1 MIPVKCIFIVC
12 IASLLCGCLRAS
24 EPIVVKRSNLTDAQQ
39 TKYHDMVLTKRV
51 FVEHGKE
58 KVTIYVDVREK
69 DVTATSNF
77 GMENEIANLNCIEAG
92 IHQAIKASTIIPP
105 EKFWDAIGENYE
117 TLKLSTLF
125 DKSYLSKFDNIGV
138 DYLFIAHHQRI
149 RVESVFG
156 EFVFLG
162 TVGYEYEEKA
172 SALIVDIKQGR
183 ILDAIETKQSHR
195 TGVNHWY
202 FVPAYVGTYPEEDLC
217 VAIGRRAAELIA
229 RSLKDDRAPQILVVA
244 AKTYPYTPPYTEV
257 TGIEHDYAPN
267 AATQNSASSRENGCI
282 GTACSGWSA
291 NTVGITREAGI
302 YCPNADLGHADAQV
316 YVGDL
321 YYLGAYD
328 LDKDI
333 VQAYVW
339 YSLAEAN
346 GSPYASEKVVKL
358 QNEMSDEILAAAQL
372 KIEQWQPGTCRQ
384 DLLEAAAG
392 SPE

>member
-1 MIPVKCIFIVC
+1 MIPVKCYYIVC

-24 EPIVVKRSNLTDAQQ
+24 EPVVVKESDLTDAQQ

-92 IHQAIKASTIIPP
+92 IHQAIKSSTIIPAD
-105 EKFWDAIGENYE
+105 KFWDAIGTNYE
-117 TLKLSTLF
+117 TLKLSKLL
-125 DKSYLSKFDNIGV
+125 DKYYLSKFDAIGV
-138 DYLFIAHHQRI
+138 DYLLIAHHQRI
-149 RVESVFG
+149 RVESIFG

-162 TVGYEYEEKA
+162 AVGYGYEEKA
-172 SALIVDIKQGR
+172 SALIIDIKQGR

-229 RSLKDDRAPQILVVA
+229 QSSKVDRVPRILVIA
-244 AKTYPYTPPYTEV
+244 AKTYPYTEV
-257 TGIEHDYAPN
+257 IGIEHDYVPIGAK
-267 AATQNSASSRENGCI
+267 QNSASSREKGCI
-282 GTACSGWSA
+282 GTACSSWSG
-291 NTVGITREAGI
+291 NTFGITKEAGI
-302 YCPNADLGHADAQV
+302 YCPNADLGHADAQA
-316 YVGDL
+316 YIGDL

-339 YSLAEAN
+339 YSLSAAN
-346 GSPYASEKVVKL
+346 GSPYAVEKVGKL
-358 QNEMSDEILAAAQL
+358 QNEMSDELLVAAQL
-372 KIEQWQPGTCRQ
+372 KIEQWQPGSCRQ

-392 SPE
+392 SLE